1 VDLGNEKA
9 MYNIGFSYMGGECAT
24 QEDAEAMKWLS
35 KAADRGYA
43 DAMPA
48 IGNMIVLGRGAKR
61 DFAEA
66 VRWFRKGAG
75 LGNAGA
81 QFSLGLMTELGT
93 GTKKRHERGHQMVP
107 QVRRPGVSERD
118 RQA

>member
-1 VDLGNEKA
+1 
-9 MYNIGFSYMGGECAT
+9 
-24 QEDAEAMKWLS
+24 
-35 KAADRGYA
+35 
-43 DAMPA
+43 MPA

-81 QFSLGLMTELGT
+81 QYSLGLMTELGT
-93 GTKKRHERGHQMVP
+93 GTKKDLKEAIRWYRKSAAQGYQ
-107 QVRRPGVSERD
+107 SAID
-118 RQA
+118 RLKELKAK